1 MDGVDQVDEGL
12 GHDETQDE
20 AHADYYG
27 IGRGTNPANKKGS
40 KDTKR

>member
-20 AHADYYG
+20 AHADHNG
-27 IGRGTNPANKKGS
+27 VGRGTNPAKKRGC
-40 KDTKR
+40 KDRER